1 MESFLKKQLFETGY
15 ISFKLKEF
23 DEKIYNSLK
32 VLFPPGS
39 LNPKQFNNLKAS
51 IIKRKNNDIDPKWPN
66 VSNGKFEELEEIKKE
81 IIKNYNNDLNNSYG
95 LDQIWYFDWP
105 YDPKCSKTP
114 HSEILNPIFKYFY
127 DVECNAANSQITMYN
142 DGCFLI
148 NHRDGDGGYTGDRKC
163 AILIYLSTDYENG
176 KGGEMVLSKDKNN
189 EEWIEPIYG
198 NVAIFDF
205 TKHNIWHRVE
215 KINGYNRYCY
225 INFC

>member
-1 MESFLKKQLFETGY
+1 
-15 ISFKLKEF
+15 
-23 DEKIYNSLK
+23 
-32 VLFPPGS
+32 
-39 LNPKQFNNLKAS
+39 
-51 IIKRKNNDIDPKWPN
+51 
-66 VSNGKFEELEEIKKE
+66 
-81 IIKNYNNDLNNSYG
+81 
-95 LDQIWYFDWP
+95 
-105 YDPKCSKTP
+105 
-114 HSEILNPIFKYFY
+114 
-127 DVECNAANSQITMYN
+127 MYN
-142 DGCFLI
+142 DDCFLI